1 MLSNE
6 CLNEFRNVWLPN
18 MTDRGLDRLIDLLE
32 KGQPSFDP
40 RQFRAA
46 SPQGCLA
53 TQIAWN
59 HPVTAHLTMEAHL
72 LAQ

>member
-32 KGQPSFDP
+32 KD
-40 RQFRAA
+40 
-46 SPQGCLA
+46 SPL
-53 TQIAWN
+53 
-59 HPVTAHLTMEAHL
+59 
-72 LAQ
+72 